1 MRNDMGCRRGVSLL
15 AAALIAVCGATGRQ
29 AIGITLP
36 VAGINLVGYSYY
48 GTALPFVDVAH
59 MSNKWISVS
68 SGATGGGT
76 GSQEIQLN
84 ASGYPSSLAT
94 GQIARTLIFTNNGQ
108 VYPLG
113 QYVLEWQGNGN
124 VRLGGTGF
132 SVVSSGTQQSAYN
145 VMSTN
150 GAGLYLDIT
159 STDPANPVRNVS
171 LRAPFPGAASSAM
184 FNPAY
189 QKDVAGYGVL
199 RMMGWNATNN
209 ITSSTWGSRTNP
221 SSFHWGGYNGVPYE
235 AQIQLSNELREDL
248 WINVP
253 HLADDDYVR
262 NLAQLVEQHLSPGLR
277 VWVEYSNEVWNG
289 VFPQAAYAYN
299 VLRPKYGVA
308 TAAEAYGRRSAEIFD
323 IFSSE
328 IANPTTRL
336 VRVIAGQTA
345 NTGVL
350 TQSLKGATVN
360 GTLKADVAAVAPYFT
375 IDTDQLYQQYLRG
388 AVDLNTVFDD
398 LHAAVDSTMKMAAD
412 NQKIASANHLPLV
425 SYEGGQH
432 LVPRVGPAQNDQGF
446 VDLLS
451 QINRDDR
458 MGSLYTYML
467 GEWAKSGGN
476 TFTFSGDVYS
486 SGKWGSWGLQE
497 SYLDTNAAKY
507 NAVRQWLAG
516 PGTGLLD
523 LNRDGATNVLDYYYW
538 KSNFGGTANSNAD
551 ISGNGVVDA
560 ADFVMLL
567 KSMHIPA
574 DSLLASAIPEPG
586 AVALA
591 FTAMSVAF
599 LDGRRQ
605 WSR

>member
-1 MRNDMGCRRGVSLL
+1 MRNRFGCVRVVSAF
-15 AAALIAVCGATGRQ
+15 AAALMVVCGLFDRQ
-29 AIGITLP
+29 ARGITLP
-36 VAGINLVGYSYY
+36 VAGVNLVGYSYY

-68 SGATGGGT
+68 SGSPGGGT

-84 ASGYPSSLAT
+84 ANGYPSSLAA
-94 GQIARTLIFTNNGQ
+94 GQIARTLVFTNNGQ
-108 VYPLG
+108 IYPLG
-113 QYVLEWQGNGN
+113 QYVLQWQGNGN
-124 VRLGGTGF
+124 VRLGGSGF
-132 SVVSSGTQQSAYN
+132 SATSSGTQQAIYN
-145 VMSTN
+145 VTSTN

-159 STDPANPVRNVS
+159 STDPANPVRNIS
-171 LRAPFPGAASSAM
+171 LRAPFPEAGSSTM
-184 FNPAY
+184 FNPGY
-189 QKDVAGYGVL
+189 QKNIAGYGVL

-209 ITSSTWGSRTNP
+209 ITSSTWASRTTP
-221 SSFHWGGYNGVPYE
+221 TTFHWGGYNGVPYE

-262 NLAQLVEQHLSPGLR
+262 KLAQLVQQQLSPGLR

-289 VFPQAAYAYN
+289 VYPQAAYAYD

-323 IFSSE
+323 IFSSQ
-328 IANPTTRL
+328 IADPTTRL

-350 TQSLKGATVN
+350 SQSLKGATVS

-375 IDTDQLYQQYLRG
+375 IDTDQLYQRYRQG
-388 AVDLNTVFDD
+388 AVDLNTVFDE
-398 LHAAVDSTMKMAAD
+398 LHMAVDSTMKMAAD
-412 NQKIASANHLPLV
+412 NQKIAAANNLPLV

-432 LVPRVGPAQNDQGF
+432 LVPRIGPAQNDPGF

-458 MGSLYTYML
+458 MGALYTYML
-467 GEWAKSGGN
+467 GEWAKLGGK
-476 TFTFSGDVYS
+476 TFTFSGDVYA

-507 NAVRQWLAG
+507 KAVQQWLKGA
-516 PGTGLLD
+516 GTGLMD
-523 LNRDGATNVLDYYYW
+523 MNRDGATNVLDYYYW
-538 KSNFGGTANSNAD
+538 KSNFGSTTNLNAD
-551 ISGNGVVDA
+551 ISGSGAVDA

-567 KSMHIPA
+567 KSVSTPA
-574 DSLLASAIPEPG
+574 HSLLASSIPEPG
-586 AVALA
+586 TVALA
-591 FTAMSVAF
+591 FTAVSVAF